1 MHERANDDI
10 FYIEDLT
17 RLLEPKI
24 LGHNEKTSKI
34 WLSEKAYLDH
44 DSWYC

>member
-1 MHERANDDI
+1 MHERVNDDI

-34 WLSEKAYLDH
+34 
-44 DSWYC
+44 

>member
-17 RLLEPKI
+17 KCLEPKI

-34 WLSEKAYLDH
+34 
-44 DSWYC
+44 